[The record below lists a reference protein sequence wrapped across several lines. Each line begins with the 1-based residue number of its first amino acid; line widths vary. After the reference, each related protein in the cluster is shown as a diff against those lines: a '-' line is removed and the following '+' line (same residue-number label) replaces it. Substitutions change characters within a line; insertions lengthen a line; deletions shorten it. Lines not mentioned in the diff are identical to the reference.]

1 MFDWV
6 LNMALNCVIY
16 FIKEI
21 RNRFFDTS
29 FSASRYQRSFCD
41 VWQFFKR
48 EFIGQ
53 ILGSIL
59 NTIKQPVSIWICL
72 HCILLEIST

>member
-29 FSASRYQRSFCD
+29 FSASRYAKKF
-41 VWQFFKR
+41 
-48 EFIGQ
+48 
-53 ILGSIL
+53 L
-59 NTIKQPVSIWICL
+59 
-72 HCILLEIST
+72 